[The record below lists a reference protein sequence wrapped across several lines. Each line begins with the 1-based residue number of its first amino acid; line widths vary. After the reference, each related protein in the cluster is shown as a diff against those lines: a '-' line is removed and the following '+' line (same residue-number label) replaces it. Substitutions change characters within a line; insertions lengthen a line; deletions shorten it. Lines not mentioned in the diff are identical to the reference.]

1 MFQSANSFEQS
12 EIYFVYLNCFEEP
25 AGEGPESA
33 LVLENIDQQE
43 PLMNNL
49 PLMSVFNEDCSISK
63 EIYLKMAKN
72 SSKFMPEIKKN
83 RIVQR
88 LMTDRAEIRKC
99 IDKVKGK
106 SSDKTGRERANLGL
120 RVGSRISTFSHTV
133 ITRSSST
140 KHLKSGYSDYKGS
153 ERKEKEFVYSN
164 YGKSIY
170 LNMLTHFR
178 EDDNS
183 ISNRFVP
190 VKMFPFPEDIQNGF
204 NPIVKEGFVYQNEK
218 KQIVLRDGQ
227 NLIFFEI

>member
-1 MFQSANSFEQS
+1 MFQSANSFEKS
-12 EIYFVYLNCFEEP
+12 EIYFVYLNCFEE
-25 AGEGPESA
+25 AADEGPESV
-33 LVLENIDQQE
+33 LVLENIDHQE

-49 PLMSVFNEDCSISK
+49 SLISVFNEDCSISK
-63 EIYLKMAKN
+63 EIHLKKAKN

-88 LMTDRAEIRKC
+88 LMTDRAQMRKC
-99 IDKVKGK
+99 IDRIKGK

-120 RVGSRISTFSHTV
+120 RVGPRISTFSHAV
-133 ITRSSST
+133 FTRSSST
-140 KHLKSGYSDYKGS
+140 KHLKSGYLDYKGS
-153 ERKEKEFVYSN
+153 ERKEKEYVYN
-164 YGKSIY
+164 NAGKSIY

-190 VKMFPFPEDIQNGF
+190 VKMFPFSKDIQNGF
-204 NPIVKEGFVYQNEK
+204 DPIVKEGFVYQNEK
-218 KQIVLRDGQ
+218 KQIVLRDDQ